1 VRSRIR
7 RAPSINVEA
16 LWSSAGHHLGDPLEL
31 IRLALICERYRRVE
45 ADAH

>member
-31 IRLALICERYRRVE
+31 IETRTFGSR
-45 ADAH
+45 